1 LLARRGNYFWLQA
14 VLLAVLLP
22 MALLA
27 KSTNVT
33 LLPVIAAA
41 LAIGIWRREI
51 RPAQALGAAALILG
65 LGAVLTGSYFY
76 FNLRHFGVLT
86 PMQETV
92 MNQQAHRH
100 VLHILTAMPLRFWL
114 RTTTTLWVFQ
124 ALWIGGWSFLRMPH
138 IPMDFYI
145 GILFLSA
152 VSLAAGVLTR
162 RGRSRLPIDW
172 PRLLIMLL
180 VLACVECGLM
190 YHAAESYSAW
200 SGVIATNPWYAALA
214 IPWWLIVL
222 AAGVWTLPWT
232 WVRLALLWAMPMVCL
247 IAELYGLLV
256 RMIPFYSATSLGEK
270 ALRRLAMLHPTGMG
284 MSALSIAAV
293 IEAGLLILLTA
304 LACKR
309 S

>member
-1 LLARRGNYFWLQA
+1 
-14 VLLAVLLP
+14 
-22 MALLA
+22 
-27 KSTNVT
+27 
-33 LLPVIAAA
+33 
-41 LAIGIWRREI
+41 
-51 RPAQALGAAALILG
+51 
-65 LGAVLTGSYFY
+65 
-76 FNLRHFGVLT
+76 
-86 PMQETV
+86 
-92 MNQQAHRH
+92 
-100 VLHILTAMPLRFWL
+100 
-114 RTTTTLWVFQ
+114 
-124 ALWIGGWSFLRMPH
+124 
-138 IPMDFYI
+138 
-145 GILFLSA
+145 
-152 VSLAAGVLTR
+152 
-162 RGRSRLPIDW
+162 
-172 PRLLIMLL
+172 
-180 VLACVECGLM
+180 M